1 MQVEVGRALLPVYLN
16 ACLIISIMIDGVGR
30 LLEKE
35 VLLKEDILKLL
46 TAEGEDRKL
55 LFAKASETKAKQVGK
70 KVYYRG
76 LVEFSN
82 LCGKNCYYCGIRRDN
97 KNLKR
102 YNLGDKE
109 ILDAVKFAYDNRYA
123 SVVLQSGEIESPGFT
138 DRIEEL
144 LREIKKISNNELGI
158 TISLGEQTKDVY
170 QRWFDAGAHRYLLR
184 IESSSPELYKKIHPI
199 NSRHDFNR
207 RIECLQSLK
216 DIGYQTGTGVMIG
229 LPFQTKND
237 IANDILFMRD
247 FDIDMIGLGPY
258 IEHRDTPLFQYRDK
272 LMPPSERFSL
282 TLKVIALLRI
292 IMKDINIAAA
302 TAMQAIDPM
311 GREKA
316 LMAGANVIM
325 PNITPGKYRDSYKLY
340 ENKPCTDE
348 EAEDCTNCLE
358 ARIHMAGDEI
368 GYGEWGDSKHFTR
381 RRDRKI

>member
-1 MQVEVGRALLPVYLN
+1 MSEVSEILDKDVFSR
-16 ACLIISIMIDGVGR
+16 D
-30 LLEKE
+30 
-35 VLLKEDILKLL
+35 DILILL
-46 TAEGEDRKL
+46 SSEGEDRKL
-55 LFAKASETKAKQVGK
+55 LFDTAARIKAQYVGK

-82 LCGKNCYYCGIRRDN
+82 ICGKNCYYCGIRKDN

-109 ILDAVKFAYDNRYA
+109 ILNAVKFAHENRYA

-138 DRIEEL
+138 DRIEKL
-144 LREIKKISNNELGI
+144 LREIKIISNNELGI
-158 TISLGEQTKDVY
+158 TISLGEQTKEVY

-184 IESSSPELYKKIHPI
+184 IESSNPEVYNKIHPSD
-199 NSRHDFNR
+199 SRHDFTR
-207 RIECLQSLK
+207 RLECLQNLK
-216 DIGYQTGTGVMIG
+216 DIGYQTGTGVMVG
-229 LPFQTKND
+229 LPYQNRDD
-237 IANDILFMRD
+237 IAGDILFMRD
-247 FDIDMIGLGPY
+247 FDIDMVGLGPY
-258 IEHRDTPLFQYRDK
+258 IEHKDTPLAREKEK
-272 LMPPSERFSL
+272 LMSPAERFSL

-302 TAMQAIDPM
+302 TAMQAIDPL

-348 EAEDCTNCLE
+348 EAEDCTSCLE

-368 GYGEWGDSKHFTR
+368 GYGEWGDSKHYTR
-381 RRDRKI
+381 RRGGQTI

>member
-1 MQVEVGRALLPVYLN
+1 MKNDFNKLLN
-16 ACLIISIMIDGVGR
+16 
-30 LLEKE
+30 
-35 VLLKEDILKLL
+35 KEDFSKEELL
-46 TAEGEDRKL
+46 WLLAAEGEERNMLYKKS
-55 LFAKASETKAKQVGK
+55 AEVKARYVGK

-82 LCGKNCYYCGIRRDN
+82 ICGKNCYYCGIRKDN
-97 KNLKR
+97 KNIKR

-109 ILDAVKFAYDNRYA
+109 IIEAVRFAYENKYA
-123 SVVLQSGEIESPGFT
+123 SVVLQSGELESNGFT
-138 DRIEEL
+138 DRIEKL
-144 LREIKKISNNELGI
+144 LREIKRVSNNQLGI

-170 QRWFDAGAHRYLLR
+170 KRWFDAGAHRYLLR
-184 IESSSPELYKKIHPI
+184 IESSSPDLYKKIHPDDEKH
-199 NSRHDFNR
+199 NLNR
-207 RIECLQSLK
+207 RLECLKSLK
-216 DIGYQTGTGVMIG
+216 DIGYQTGTGIMVG
-229 LPFQTKND
+229 LPFQTPED
-237 IANDILFMRD
+237 IAGDILFMRD

-258 IEHRDTPLFQYRDK
+258 IEHVDTPMYEHSGLLYAPQK
-272 LMPPSERFSL
+272 RFHL
-282 TLKVIALLRI
+282 TLKVIAILRI

-348 EAEDCTNCLE
+348 EAEDCGNCLE

-368 GYGEWGDSKHFTR
+368 GYGEWGDSKHFFK
-381 RRDRKI
+381 RKKQ

>member
-1 MQVEVGRALLPVYLN
+1 MTG
-16 ACLIISIMIDGVGR
+16 IDK

-35 VLLKEDILKLL
+35 SFSKNDILTLL
-46 TAEGEDRKL
+46 SAEGEERKL
-55 LFAKASETKAKQVGK
+55 LFNKASETKAKFVEK

-82 LCGKNCYYCGIRRDN
+82 ICGKNCHYCGIRRDN
-97 KNLKR
+97 KNISR

-109 ILDAVKFAYDNRYA
+109 ILDAVRFAHENRYA
-123 SVVLQSGEIESPGFT
+123 SVVLQSGELENPGFT
-138 DRIEEL
+138 DRIEKL
-144 LREIKKISNNELGI
+144 LKEIKRISNNELGI
-158 TISLGEQTKDVY
+158 TISLGEQTKEVY
-170 QRWFDAGAHRYLLR
+170 RRWFDAGAHRYLLR
-184 IESSSPELYKKIHPI
+184 IESSNPELYRKIHPGDT
-199 NSRHDFNR
+199 RHDFNR

-216 DIGYQTGTGVMIG
+216 DIGYQTGTGIMVG
-229 LPFQTKND
+229 LPFQTPHD
-237 IANDILFMRD
+237 IAGDILFMKD

-258 IEHRDTPLFQYRDK
+258 IEHRDTPMFKYREQ
-272 LMPPSERFSL
+272 LIPPPERFHL

-348 EAEDCTNCLE
+348 KAEDCTNCLE

-368 GYGEWGDSKHFTR
+368 GYGEWGDSRHYAR
-381 RRDRKI
+381 RRREKK

>member
-1 MQVEVGRALLPVYLN
+1 
-16 ACLIISIMIDGVGR
+16 MIDGVGR
-30 LLEKE
+30 ILEKE

-46 TAEGEDRKL
+46 SAEGEERKL
-55 LFAKASETKAKQVGK
+55 IFTKASETKAKQVGK

-82 LCGKNCYYCGIRRDN
+82 VCGKNCYYCGIRRDN

-102 YNLGDKE
+102 YNLGNKE

-123 SVVLQSGEIESPGFT
+123 SIVLQSGEIESPGFT

-170 QRWFDAGAHRYLLR
+170 RRWFDAGAHRYLLR
-184 IESSSPELYKKIHPI
+184 IETSNPELYKKIHPGDG
-199 NSRHDFNR
+199 RHDFNR

-229 LPFQTKND
+229 LPFQTMND
-237 IANDILFMRD
+237 IADDILFMRD

-258 IEHRDTPLFQYRDK
+258 IEHKDTPLFQYRDK
-272 LMPPSERFSL
+272 IMPPSERFSL

-358 ARIHMAGDEI
+358 ARIHMTGDEI
-368 GYGEWGDSKHFTR
+368 GYGERGDSKHYAR
-381 RRDRKI
+381 RRGNGGTGG

>member
-1 MQVEVGRALLPVYLN
+1 
-16 ACLIISIMIDGVGR
+16 MIDGAGR
-30 LLEKE
+30 ILEKE

-46 TAEGEDRKL
+46 SAEGEERKV
-55 LFAKASETKAKQVGK
+55 LFTKASETKAKQVGK

-82 LCGKNCYYCGIRRDN
+82 VCGKNCYYCGIRRDN

-102 YNLGDKE
+102 YNLGNKE

-123 SVVLQSGEIESPGFT
+123 SIVLQSGEIESPGFT

-170 QRWFDAGAHRYLLR
+170 RRWFDAGAHRYLLR
-184 IESSSPELYKKIHPI
+184 IETSNPELYKKIHPGDG
-199 NSRHDFNR
+199 RHDFNR

-229 LPFQTKND
+229 LPFQTMND
-237 IANDILFMRD
+237 IADDILFMRD

-258 IEHRDTPLFQYRDK
+258 IEHNDTPLFQYRDK
-272 LMPPSERFSL
+272 IMPPSERFSL

-358 ARIHMAGDEI
+358 ARIHMTGDEI
-368 GYGEWGDSKHFTR
+368 GYGERGDSKHYAR
-381 RRDRKI
+381 RRGKDGTGG